1 MISLETLEQKKAS
14 SRLEGRTS
22 WFFLSC
28 GRFLSTYDRD
38 LRDPFWWPQDSP
50 VPMRVARGTLEIP
63 LPLTTRPKTLC
74 GDRDGP

>member
-38 LRDPFWWPQDSP
+38 LSDLFLWLQERPISMRVEVASWDSSP
-50 VPMRVARGTLEIP
+50 VSVVS
-63 LPLTTRPKTLC
+63 
-74 GDRDGP
+74 